1 MKLLQ
6 GAYGEAGN
14 GNEMEAEKEIG
25 NENGN
30 KNAPIPGAMLIM
42 SDALVFYSAMV
53 YPCTVLCDYI
63 FSVID

>member
-14 GNEMEAEKEIG
+14 GNEMETDKEIG
-25 NENGN
+25 NGNGN

-42 SDALVFYSAMV
+42 SDVLVFYSAMV
-53 YPCTVLCDYI
+53 LCDYI
-63 FSVID
+63 FVVID